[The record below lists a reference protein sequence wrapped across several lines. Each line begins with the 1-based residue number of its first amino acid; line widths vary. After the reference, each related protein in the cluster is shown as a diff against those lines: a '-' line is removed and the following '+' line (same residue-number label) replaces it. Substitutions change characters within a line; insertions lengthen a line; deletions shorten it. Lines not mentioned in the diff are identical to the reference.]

1 MAFDMSKR
9 LFWAPLLTNIGNMP
23 LLCYNVFMNAI
34 EVKNLKKHFGKIK
47 AIDGIDFSVEK
58 GEIYGFLGPNGAGK
72 TTTIRCLMDFIRPT
86 EGSITI
92 LGKDAQK
99 HSVELNKK
107 IGYLSGQVHL
117 YDKWTGQQ
125 HIDFIK
131 ATNGTEDI
139 AEKLIKRFD
148 FDPAMKTKK
157 LSSGNRQ
164 KLGIIMAFMTKLELL
179 ICDEPTNALDP
190 LLQHEVYELL
200 KEARDGGAT
209 VFMSSHNL
217 PEVEKVCSNVA
228 IIKKGKMVATESILT
243 LREKKLY
250 SVKVFFKEKINIKDL
265 EFDGVSVE
273 KQLSGGYLLN
283 VKGDIN
289 RLVSILCN
297 HPLKDLEIERAN
309 LEDIFLEFYQ

>member
-1 MAFDMSKR
+1 
-9 LFWAPLLTNIGNMP
+9 
-23 LLCYNVFMNAI
+23 MNAI

-164 KLGIIMAFMTKLELL
+164 KLGIIMAFMTKPELL

-217 PEVEKVCSNVA
+217 PEVEKVFGKLR
-228 IIKKGKMVATESILT
+228 IKACGLT
-243 LREKKLY
+243 
-250 SVKVFFKEKINIKDL
+250 
-265 EFDGVSVE
+265 
-273 KQLSGGYLLN
+273 
-283 VKGDIN
+283 
-289 RLVSILCN
+289 
-297 HPLKDLEIERAN
+297 
-309 LEDIFLEFYQ
+309 FLEL